1 MTDAGKILELRIW
14 WGMIISE
21 GKKFG
26 YYVNEPKIW
35 FIIKN
40 PNHLEHADNI
50 FKDTGVKI
58 TCEGKRHLGAVIGS
72 NDFKSEYF
80 REKIAKHFF
89 TCESNIFESSSR
101 TLLFSYSGLSKVR
114 VKTLG
119 EEPLLDSML
128 WWEIMCYFQFFPG
141 SVHVCQTFLDLH
153 LEPCHFPTV
162 AYPKSVLKPCVK
174 NLTFEEFHAKTT
186 KS

>member
-72 NDFKSEYF
+72 DDFKSEYF

-89 TCESNIFESSSR
+89 TCESNIFESSPR
-101 TLLFSYSGLSKVR
+101 TLLFPYSGLSKVGSKPWVR
-114 VKTLG
+114 NLCWI
-119 EEPLLDSML
+119 P
-128 WWEIMCYFQFFPG
+128 CYDEKLC
-141 SVHVCQTFLDLH
+141 VTFNFSQD
-153 LEPCHFPTV
+153 P
-162 AYPKSVLKPCVK
+162 YMCVK
-174 NLTFEEFHAKTT
+174 HFWTFTSNLAIFLQWPIQ
-186 KS
+186 SLR